1 MLNLEFFKARMEHF
15 LLFRVVY
22 PFPIRSLVQLRK
34 LLIDSVMFLPATF
47 VSPDFLLLGRV
58 VEAVVGLDK
67 SVSYSG
73 MHGRLVFHGR
83 CEIGG
88 RIPDLSLNGRA
99 DFDRTVPYNI
109 TSVLIII
116 ICCSWIVSFQ
126 CHCSA
131 GYHSRRFKTVT
142 ESFKWHELDNLKLS
156 RTETNKGSTEGPLY
170 PS

>member
-1 MLNLEFFKARMEHF
+1 MEHF

-58 VEAVVGLDK
+58 VEVVVGLDK

-73 MHGRLVFHGR
+73 MHRRLVIRR
-83 CEIGG
+83 CEIEG

-99 DFDRTVPYNI
+99 DFDRTVPCNI

-126 CHCSA
+126 CNCSA
-131 GYHSRRFKTVT
+131 GYHSGRFETVT
-142 ESFKWHELDNLKLS
+142 ESFQWLELDNLKLF
-156 RTETNKGSTEGPLY
+156 RTESKGIYRGSTL
-170 PS
+170 SKL

>member
-1 MLNLEFFKARMEHF
+1 MLNLKLFKGRIEHF

-73 MHGRLVFHGR
+73 MHRRLVYFFK
-83 CEIGG
+83 GG
-88 RIPDLSLNGRA
+88 VRL
-99 DFDRTVPYNI
+99 
-109 TSVLIII
+109 
-116 ICCSWIVSFQ
+116 
-126 CHCSA
+126 
-131 GYHSRRFKTVT
+131 
-142 ESFKWHELDNLKLS
+142 
-156 RTETNKGSTEGPLY
+156 EG
-170 PS
+170 